1 MPDQPD
7 QADRPGRP
15 VVRVLLDP
23 GDEVRVSVGL
33 LERHD
38 PAGGLVVVH
47 PTPGLSGLA
56 AIAHDVLAA
65 LGRSIRR
72 LKAER
77 LVGSAQA
84 GRAVVAWLLADQIE
98 DLVVL
103 RADRLSAA
111 GWDWL
116 LAVCRRTGTR
126 LLLIC
131 HVQAVPPALADVLEG
146 TTHEIVTDLRRALPG
161 RPGRPGRA
169 PATIH
174 SVLAPA
180 PETVDLPLYA
190 NEQIDTYRSAAPAAI
205 GLRGFLQ
212 TDAVYQQGRA
222 AAGAW
227 LDTHLTGAGKVLDI
241 AQVQLFLAEL
251 VQDSPTRNHSLAR
264 LRGAQ
269 AGFRARSFDLKL
281 PPWQLMVTGQ
291 LTGPGLDRGAAG
303 LSVPVL
309 ERIRAGVAHPTIG
322 AGIALS
328 LLTQLPI
335 LFLHSL
341 PWEALSPDNDA
352 LRLTWFPQYATL
364 FPSTFTIRGHH
375 PITAVFPVPPAVRP
389 LLQAVRCFAA
399 ESDNTTGRL
408 FASTSFT
415 FEHIGA
421 AAAHC
426 KITLPDQHRH
436 RAANLLQ
443 TWQSRITCT
452 YTSYLGSKFDTRFIA
467 DQAFAPNSHVR
478 AASA

>member
-7 QADRPGRP
+7 PADRPGRP

-56 AIAHDVLAA
+56 ALAHDVLAA

-84 GRAVVAWLLADQIE
+84 GRAVVAWLLADPIE

-116 LAVCRRTGTR
+116 LAVCRRPGTR
-126 LLLIC
+126 LLLVC
-131 HVQAVPPALADVLEG
+131 HVRAVPPALAGVLEG

-161 RPGRPGRA
+161 RPGRA

-174 SVLAPA
+174 SAPA
-180 PETVDLPLYA
+180 PATVDLPLYA
-190 NEQIDTYRSAAPAAI
+190 NEQINTYRSAAPAAI

-227 LDTHLTGAGKVLDI
+227 LDTHLTGAGEVLDI
-241 AQVQLFLAEL
+241 VQVQLFLTEL
-251 VQDSPTRNHSLAR
+251 VQDSPTRNQSLAR

-291 LTGPGLDRGAAG
+291 LTGPGLDRGATG

-341 PWEALSPDNDA
+341 PWEALSADNDA
-352 LRLTWFPQYATL
+352 LRLTWFPRCATL
-364 FPSTFTIRGHH
+364 VPSTFTVRGHH

-415 FEHIGA
+415 FEQIDP

-443 TWQSRITCT
+443 TWQSHITCT

-467 DQAFAPNSHVR
+467 DQAFAANSHVR
-478 AASA
+478 ADSA

>member
-1 MPDQPD
+1 MAERPD

-47 PTPGLSGLA
+47 PTPGLSSPA

-77 LVGSAQA
+77 LVGSTQA
-84 GRAVVAWLLADQIE
+84 GRAVVAWLVADQIE

-103 RADRLSAA
+103 RADRLSAV
-111 GWDWL
+111 GWNWL
-116 LAVCRRTGTR
+116 LAVCQRTGTR

-131 HVQAVPPALADVLEG
+131 HAQAVPPALADVLEG
-146 TTHEIVTDLRRALPG
+146 ATHEIVTDLHRALPD
-161 RPGRPGRA
+161 RWDRQGRA
-169 PATIH
+169 RETIH
-174 SVLAPA
+174 SVPVPV
-180 PETVDLPLYA
+180 PEAVDLPRYP
-190 NEQIDTYRSAAPAAI
+190 NEQINTYRSAAPTAI

-212 TDAVYQQGRA
+212 TDAVYQHGRA
-222 AAGAW
+222 AAGTW

-241 AQVQLFLAEL
+241 AQVQLFLTEL
-251 VQDSPTRNHSLAR
+251 VAHSPTRNHSLAR

-281 PPWQLMVTGQ
+281 PPWQLMIDGQ
-291 LTGPGLDRGAAG
+291 LTGPGLDHTPAR

-309 ERIRAGVAHPTIG
+309 QRIRAGVAHPTIG

-341 PWEALSPDNDA
+341 PWEALSPNNDA
-352 LRLTWFPQYATL
+352 LRLTWFPKRATL
-364 FPSTFTIRGHH
+364 VPSTFTIRKHH
-375 PITAVFPVPPAVRP
+375 PITAVFPVPPTVRP
-389 LLQAVRCFAA
+389 LLQAVRCLAA
-399 ESDNTTGRL
+399 ETDNTTGRL
-408 FASTSFT
+408 FATTVFT

-426 KITLPDQHRH
+426 KITLPDQQHH
-436 RAANLLQ
+436 RAAGLHQ
-443 TWQSRITCT
+443 TWQSRITCA
-452 YTSYLGSKFDTRFIA
+452 YTSYLGSKSDTRFIA
-467 DQAFAPNSHVR
+467 DQAFAPNTHVP
-478 AASA
+478 AAPA

>member
-1 MPDQPD
+1 
-7 QADRPGRP
+7 

-38 PAGGLVVVH
+38 PVGGLVVVH
-47 PTPGLSGLA
+47 PTPGHSGLA
-56 AIAHDVLAA
+56 ALAHDVLAA

-72 LKAER
+72 LEAER

-84 GRAVVAWLLADQIE
+84 GRAVAAWLLADQIE

-103 RADRLSAA
+103 RADRLSAP

-116 LAVCRRTGTR
+116 LTVCRRTGTR

-131 HVQAVPPALADVLEG
+131 HRPAVPPALADVLEG
-146 TTHEIVTDLRRALPG
+146 TTHEILTDLSRALPG
-161 RPGRPGRA
+161 RQCRPGRG

-174 SVLAPA
+174 SMPAAAA

-212 TDAVYQQGRA
+212 TDAVYQRGRA
-222 AAGAW
+222 AAAAW
-227 LDTHLTGAGKVLDI
+227 LDTHCTGAGTVLDT
-241 AQVQLFLAEL
+241 AQVQLFLTEL

-269 AGFRARSFDLKL
+269 AGFRARSFDLTL

-291 LTGPGLDRGAAG
+291 LTGPGLDHGADG

-352 LRLTWFPQYATL
+352 LQLTSFPRHATL
-364 FPSTFTIRGHH
+364 VPSTFTIRKQH
-375 PITAVFPVPPAVRP
+375 PITAVFAVPPAVRP
-389 LLQAVRCFAA
+389 LLQALRHFAA
-399 ESDNTTGRL
+399 DSDNTTGRL
-408 FASTSFT
+408 FASTIFT
-415 FEHIGA
+415 LEHIGA

-426 KITLPDQHRH
+426 TITLPDQHSH
-436 RAANLLQ
+436 RAATLLQ
-443 TWQSRITCT
+443 TWQSHITCT
-452 YTSYLGSKFDTRFIA
+452 YNPYQGSTYDTRFLA
-467 DQAFAPNSHVR
+467 DQAFAANPHGQ

>member
-1 MPDQPD
+1 
-7 QADRPGRP
+7 
-15 VVRVLLDP
+15 VLLDP

-84 GRAVVAWLLADQIE
+84 GRAVVAWLLA
-98 DLVVL
+98 
-103 RADRLSAA
+103 
-111 GWDWL
+111 
-116 LAVCRRTGTR
+116 VCRRTGTR

-161 RPGRPGRA
+161 QPGRPGRA

-190 NEQIDTYRSAAPAAI
+190 NEQINTYRSAAPAAI

-241 AQVQLFLAEL
+241 AQVQLFLTEL
-251 VQDSPTRNHSLAR
+251 VQDSRPARAWTAAPLA
-264 LRGAQ
+264 
-269 AGFRARSFDLKL
+269 
-281 PPWQLMVTGQ
+281 
-291 LTGPGLDRGAAG
+291 
-303 LSVPVL
+303 
-309 ERIRAGVAHPTIG
+309 
-322 AGIALS
+322 
-328 LLTQLPI
+328 
-335 LFLHSL
+335 
-341 PWEALSPDNDA
+341 
-352 LRLTWFPQYATL
+352 
-364 FPSTFTIRGHH
+364 
-375 PITAVFPVPPAVRP
+375 
-389 LLQAVRCFAA
+389 
-399 ESDNTTGRL
+399 
-408 FASTSFT
+408 
-415 FEHIGA
+415 
-421 AAAHC
+421 
-426 KITLPDQHRH
+426 
-436 RAANLLQ
+436 
-443 TWQSRITCT
+443 
-452 YTSYLGSKFDTRFIA
+452 
-467 DQAFAPNSHVR
+467 
-478 AASA
+478 